1 MFITA
6 VCVLFLRCQ
15 IVYVWWRGFDAIDD
29 DDDDEIYGGGFF
41 W

>member
-1 MFITA
+1 MMMTMEM
-6 VCVLFLRCQ
+6 RRGWHR
-15 IVYVWWRGFDAIDD
+15 WWRGFDAIDD